1 MKSKLYAVLMVIMT
15 ALVLQSCT
23 KDEGVFEIY
32 TLGISDY
39 NESGSSKIGSQLEV
53 IESYLKEKG
62 CVNGDVI
69 TCRNRKEAI
78 AEFNA
83 NVNKISVQELGTLIT
98 NEVSFTYALSAT
110 DYESNTTTLD
120 KKTFHFN
127 AN

>member
-1 MKSKLYAVLMVIMT
+1 MVT
-15 ALVLQSCT
+15 VFGLQSCT

-32 TLGISDY
+32 TLGISDFS
-39 NESGSSKIGSQLEV
+39 ESGSSKIESQLEV
-53 IESYLKEKG
+53 IENYLKEKG

-69 TCRNRKEAI
+69 NCKNRQEAV

-83 NVNKISVQELGTLIT
+83 NVNKINEEELKTLIT

-110 DYESNTTTLD
+110 DYESNTTTLSQ
-120 KKTFHFN
+120 KTFSFN